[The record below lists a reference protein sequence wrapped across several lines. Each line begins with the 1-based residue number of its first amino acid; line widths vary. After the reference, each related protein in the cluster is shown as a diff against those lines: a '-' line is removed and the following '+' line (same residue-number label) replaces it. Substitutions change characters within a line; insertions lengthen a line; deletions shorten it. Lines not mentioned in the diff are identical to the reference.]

1 MGASGRIA
9 KAFLHSKLTPLVTV
23 ASLAVGVI
31 AIALTP
37 REEEP
42 QISVPMI
49 DVMVALPGAGPE
61 EVENLLVRPIERAM
75 WEIPGVDYVYSTA
88 DEGRALVTVRFDVGE
103 DQERS
108 VTKVHAKLAA
118 ALDAS
123 PAGATPPLVK
133 PHSIDEVPILAL
145 TLHSKRYGSNELRG
159 IAKHLEGEVRTVTD
173 VSETEVIGG
182 NPEQI
187 RVTLDPARLA
197 ASGVTPGEVAVALQS
212 ANARLQAGEFGAG
225 DVVYRVDVGAP
236 LSTAADV
243 GSVVVSAGGAG
254 PVYVRDVARVE
265 ESFGDPLTYV
275 SHADRGGA
283 PESAVTLS
291 VAKRKGANATLVAE
305 RVLERVE
312 AAKGRIVPGDVA
324 VSITRDYGETAAEKA
339 RELMLHLG
347 LATLAVTLLIGL
359 FLGWREA
366 TVVLVAVPVT
376 LALTL
381 FVYYALG
388 YTLNRITLFALIFS
402 IGILVDDAIVVVEN
416 IDRHLKMGGR
426 DAAAAAVEAVDEV
439 GNPTI
444 LATFT
449 VIAAIL
455 PMAVVSGMMGPYMRP
470 IPVGASVAMLFSLG
484 VAFIV
489 TPWLTVRLLGDHV
502 AREAAG
508 GHRDRSHEP
517 EEEGRFARL
526 YARVMTPLMERR
538 RLRLGFYGGVLALLV
553 LSMGLVAVR
562 AVQVKMLPFDNKSE
576 LQVVLDLPEGTTLET
591 GNAAAQEIAGYLR
604 GVPEVESTQT
614 YAGTAAPFNFN
625 GLVRHY
631 FLRSG
636 ANVADVQV
644 NLLPKG
650 ERDRQSHAIAVAV
663 RPGVD
668 SIARLFGASA
678 KVAEIPPGPPVLSTM
693 VAEVYAGDDSA
704 RLEVARRVR
713 RIFEETP
720 GVVDVD
726 WTVEAPQQKR
736 RFRVDRVRAASA
748 GASVEQVVRTLAMA
762 LSGAPVGLAS
772 RESAREGVAI
782 VPRLD
787 VTDRSSVEALL
798 SIPVAT
804 ATGPQPLGRF
814 VRVEDA
820 LRESSRFR
828 KNLRPVIYVTGD
840 VAGRIESPVYAI
852 LAMNRQLDTLRV
864 NGAPIA
870 RYNAVQP
877 QRLDEAAV
885 KWDGE
890 WQVTIEVFRDL
901 GLAFLGALLLI
912 YVLVVG
918 WFQSFTIPLVIM
930 APIPLTLIG
939 ILPGHAAF
947 GAFFTATLMIGMI
960 ALAGIIVRNS
970 ILLVDFIQLA
980 EARGRTLRA
989 AVLEAGAVRF
999 RPIALTAAA
1008 VVVGAIV
1015 IVLDPI
1021 FQGLAV
1027 SLMTGAVVATLLT
1040 MVVVPLLYWE
1050 LRRRSPHAAAVRA
1063 APVGSDARV
1072 SGSPVG
1078 KAPRMALPA
1087 TAAAGAVG
1095 SGSAPRS
1102 DELESVG
1109 SLNGHGGRE

>member
-9 KAFLHSKLTPLVTV
+9 KAFLHSKLTPLVTF
-23 ASLAVGVI
+23 AALAVGAI
-31 AIALTP
+31 AIVLTP

-49 DVMVALPGAGPE
+49 DVVGALPGARPR
-61 EVENLLVRPIERAM
+61 EVENVLVRPIERAM
-75 WEIPGVDYVYSTA
+75 WEIPGVEYVYSTA
-88 DEGRALVTVRFDVGE
+88 DEGRALVTVRFRVGE

-118 ALDAS
+118 LNVA
-123 PAGATPPLVK
+123 PPGAPPPLVV

-145 TLHSKRYGSNELRG
+145 TLHSRAYGSNELRR
-159 IAKHLEGEVRTVTD
+159 IAKHLEAEVRTVPD

-182 NPEQI
+182 RAPEI
-187 RVTLDPARLA
+187 RVTLEPARLA
-197 ASGVTPGEVAVALQS
+197 ASGVSPGEVAAALAA
-212 ANARLQAGEFGAG
+212 ANVRLQAGEYAAG

-236 LSTAADV
+236 LVTAEDV
-243 GSVVVSAGGAG
+243 GAVVVSARGAG
-254 PVYVRDVARVE
+254 PVRVRDVARLE
-265 ESFGDPLTYV
+265 ESFGDPVSYV
-275 SHADRGGA
+275 AHAERGGA
-283 PESAVTLS
+283 PERAVTLS
-291 VAKRKGANATLVAE
+291 VAKRRGANATAVAR
-305 RVLERVE
+305 RVLERVD
-312 AAKGRIVPGDVA
+312 AARGRIVPRDVG

-347 LATLAVTLLIGL
+347 LATLAVTLLIGV

-366 TVVLVAVPVT
+366 MVVLVAVPVT

-416 IDRHLKMGGR
+416 IYRHLKRGDR
-426 DAAAAAVEAVDEV
+426 EAEAAAVEAVDEV

-484 VAFIV
+484 VAFVV
-489 TPWLTVRLLGDHV
+489 TPWLTVRLLRGHV
-502 AREAAG
+502 AEAAPAAG
-508 GHRDRSHEP
+508 RDRSHEP

-526 YARVMTPLMERR
+526 YARIMTPLMERR
-538 RLRLGFYGGVLALLV
+538 RLRLGFYAAVLALLA
-553 LSMGLVAVR
+553 LSVGLVAVR

-576 LQVVLDLPEGTTLET
+576 FQVVLDLPEGATLET
-591 GNAAAQEIAGYLR
+591 SAAAAQEVAAYLR
-604 GVPEVESTQT
+604 RVQEVESTQT

-631 FLRSG
+631 FMRRG

-650 ERDRQSHAIAVAV
+650 ERHRQSHAIAVAV

-668 SIARLFGASA
+668 SIARLYGASV

-693 VAEVYAGDDSA
+693 VAEVYAGDDA
-704 RLEVARRVR
+704 TRLEVAQRVR
-713 RIFEETP
+713 RIFERTA

-726 WTVEAPQQKR
+726 WTVEAPQHER
-736 RFRVDRVRAASA
+736 NFRVDRVRAAAA
-748 GASVEQVVRTLAMA
+748 GAGVEAVVRTLAMA
-762 LSGAPVGLAS
+762 LSGASATFAAS
-772 RESAREGVAI
+772 PTAREGIAI

-787 VTDRSSVEALL
+787 IADRSSVEALL
-798 SIPVAT
+798 TIPVAT

-814 VRVEDA
+814 VRVENA
-820 LRESSRFR
+820 TRERSRFR

-840 VAGRIESPVYAI
+840 VAGTIESPVYAI
-852 LAMNRQLDTLRV
+852 LGMNRALDRLRIGGQAV
-864 NGAPIA
+864 G
-870 RYNAVQP
+870 RYNATQP
-877 QRLDEAAV
+877 DRLDEAAV

-918 WFQSFTIPLVIM
+918 WFESFTIPLVIM
-930 APIPLTLIG
+930 APIPLTLVG

-947 GAFFTATLMIGMI
+947 GAFFTATSMIGMI

-980 EARGRTLRA
+980 EARGRTLHE

-1008 VVVGAIV
+1008 VVVGAVV

-1027 SLMTGAVVATLLT
+1027 SLMSGAVVATALT

-1050 LRRRSPHAAAVRA
+1050 LRSRQARHAAA
-1063 APVGSDARV
+1063 APVLT
-1072 SGSPVG
+1072 
-1078 KAPRMALPA
+1078 AP
-1087 TAAAGAVG
+1087 AAAFT
-1095 SGSAPRS
+1095 APAAAFTAPAAAFTAPAAEPS
-1102 DELESVG
+1102 
-1109 SLNGHGGRE
+1109 NGEEGDA